1 MADRM
6 QNHRARK
13 PGGFFV
19 GAGGPAPVAGPMPAE
34 GPALVIGP
42 MLAECPVI
50 AAVLGDGG
58 RAPA

>member
-19 GAGGPAPVAGPMPAE
+19 GAGGPAPAAGPMPA
-34 GPALVIGP
+34 GG
-42 MLAECPVI
+42 PVI
-50 AAVLGDGG
+50 AAVLNDGG